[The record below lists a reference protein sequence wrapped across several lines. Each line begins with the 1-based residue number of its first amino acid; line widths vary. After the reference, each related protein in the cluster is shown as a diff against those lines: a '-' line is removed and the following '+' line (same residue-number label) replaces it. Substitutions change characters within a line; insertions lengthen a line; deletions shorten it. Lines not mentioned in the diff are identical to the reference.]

1 MTSRFLQAVRPFM
14 SITPEVVKP
23 TREVHFNEKL
33 IWTFAALVIYFIMAS
48 TPIIG
53 ADLGEADP
61 FAFMRT
67 ITASTQGSLAELG
80 IGPIVTAGLIMQ
92 ILVGSKI
99 INVNMGDPEERSL
112 YTGAQKVM
120 SVLMTIIEASAF
132 LIGGTYGTDLDL
144 YSQLAIISQLLAA
157 GIIIILLD
165 EMVQKGWGLGS
176 GISLFIAGGVGLQ
189 IFQGFFAA
197 NPMLEGPGD
206 PGSPEA
212 ITSYRGIVLAFIAW
226 ATQTDPL
233 NAIVHLFFRYS
244 PIESDHLN
252 LPSLSLLSVIATM
265 VVFVIVIYFESMRIE
280 IPISYAQ
287 YKGIRSTYPIK
298 LLYVSNIP
306 VILTSAVF
314 ADIYFIAQMVWST
327 TGRETSNNLLSDIL
341 GTFKQDPTSNQYI
354 PTGGLVYFLTPPR
367 SLIGELGVFDISGG
381 GEFLISSFIRALI
394 YAVILIILSIIFSVM
409 WLETA
414 GMGSRDVANQFLQ
427 SGMQMPG
434 WRRSKKIVERRLEM
448 YIPTIAVIGGL
459 FIGCLAA
466 FADFLGAI
474 GSGMGILLSVS
485 IMRQYFE
492 LISKERVAEMNPALR
507 GFLGIK

>member
-1 MTSRFLQAVRPFM
+1 MTSRFLQVVRPFM

-23 TREVHFNEKL
+23 TREVHFNEK
-33 IWTFAALVIYFIMAS
+33 IVWTFAALIIYFVMAS

-53 ADLGEADP
+53 AQREGADP

-99 INVNMGDPEERSL
+99 ISVNMGDPEERSL

-120 SVLMTIIEASAF
+120 SVIMTIIEAVAF
-132 LIGGTYGTDLDL
+132 LIGGTYGTNLDL
-144 YSQLAIISQLLAA
+144 GTQLAIIAQLLAA

-165 EMVQKGWGLGS
+165 EMIQKGWGLGS

-189 IFQGFFAA
+189 IFQGLFSAQTFF
-197 NPMLEGPGD
+197 EGPTDNPVQSMRGIALAFLAWTTNRG
-206 PGSPEA
+206 PIEA
-212 ITSYRGIVLAFIAW
+212 IGA
-226 ATQTDPL
+226 
-233 NAIVHLFFRYS
+233 LFFRYS
-244 PIESDHLN
+244 PVENVN
-252 LPSLSLLSVIATM
+252 LPSLSLLSVIATI
-265 VVFVIVIYFESMRIE
+265 VVFIIVIYFESMRIE

-314 ADIYFIAQMVWST
+314 ADIYFIAQMVWNASGGGQGT
-327 TGRETSNNLLSDIL
+327 VTNPLALFL
-341 GTFKQDPTSNQYI
+341 GTFSVDESSQQYVAES
-354 PTGGLVYFLTPPR
+354 GLVYFLTPPR
-367 SLIGELGVFDISGG
+367 SLVGEYGVFNVSGG
-381 GEFLISSFIRALI
+381 LESIIPSLIRALI
-394 YAVILIILSIIFSVM
+394 YAVILIILSVIFSVM

-414 GMGSRDVANQFLQ
+414 GMGPRDVASQFLQ

-459 FIGCLAA
+459 FIGSLAA

-507 GFLGIK
+507 GFLGID

>member
-1 MTSRFLQAVRPFM
+1 M

-23 TREVHFNEKL
+23 TREVHFNEKVV
-33 IWTFAALVIYFIMAS
+33 WTFAALVIYFVMAS

-53 ADLGEADP
+53 AQHEGADP

-99 INVNMGDPEERSL
+99 ISVNMGDPEERSL

-120 SVLMTIIEASAF
+120 SVVMTIIEAAAF
-132 LIGGTYGTDLDL
+132 LIGGTYGTNLNL
-144 YSQLAIISQLLAA
+144 ETQLAIIAQLLAA

-165 EMVQKGWGLGS
+165 EMIQKGWGLGS

-189 IFQGFFAA
+189 IFQGLFAA
-197 NPMLEGPGD
+197 QTFYEGPD
-206 PGSPEA
+206 NSVQ
-212 ITSYRGIVLAFIAW
+212 SMRGIALAFLAW
-226 ATQTDPL
+226 ATQRGPIE
-233 NAIVHLFFRYS
+233 AIGALFFRYS
-244 PIESDHLN
+244 PAENVN
-252 LPSLSLLSVIATM
+252 LPSLSLLSVIATI
-265 VVFVIVIYFESMRIE
+265 VVFIIVIYFESMRIE

-314 ADIYFIAQMVWST
+314 ADIYFIAQMVWNASGGT
-327 TGRETSNNLLSDIL
+327 QGVSNPLALFL
-341 GTFKQDPTSNQYI
+341 GTFTEDTSSQQYV
-354 PTGGLVYFLTPPR
+354 PESGLVYFLTPPR
-367 SLIGELGVFDISGG
+367 SLVGDFGVFNPTNTFESI
-381 GEFLISSFIRALI
+381 FRALV
-394 YAVILIILSIIFSVM
+394 YAVILIVLSVIFSVM

-414 GMGSRDVANQFLQ
+414 GMGPRDVASQFLQ

-459 FIGCLAA
+459 FIGSLAA

>member
-23 TREVHFNEKL
+23 TREVNFNEKV
-33 IWTFAALVIYFIMAS
+33 IWTFAALIIYFVMTS

-53 ADLGEADP
+53 AQTESSDP

-112 YTGAQKVM
+112 YTGAQKVL
-120 SVLMTIIEASAF
+120 SVVMTIIEATAF
-132 LIGGTYGTDLDL
+132 LVGGTYGTNLQVTD
-144 YSQLAIISQLLAA
+144 QLAIISQLLAA

-176 GISLFIAGGVGLQ
+176 GISLFIAGGVSLQ
-189 IFQGFFAA
+189 IFQGLFALQ
-197 NPMLEGPGD
+197 NIREGPNEII
-206 PGSPEA
+206 SA
-212 ITSYRGIVLAFIAW
+212 RGIVLAIFYW
-226 ATQTDPL
+226 VTTEGPFE
-233 NAIVHLFFRYS
+233 AIGALFFRYS
-244 PIESDHLN
+244 PNVSDNLN
-252 LPSLSLLSVIATM
+252 LPSLSILSLIATV
-265 VVFVIVIYFESMRIE
+265 VVFIIVIYFESMRIE

-314 ADIYFIAQMVWST
+314 ADIYFIAQMVWRAAGGEGT
-327 TGRETSNNLLSDIL
+327 TNVLASIL
-341 GTFKQDPTSNQYI
+341 GTFRVNPESQQYEPI
-354 PTGGLVYFLTPPR
+354 GGLVYFLTPPR
-367 SLIGELGVFDISGG
+367 SLVGDLGVFD
-381 GEFLISSFIRALI
+381 LNDPLSSITRALI
-394 YAVILIILSIIFSVM
+394 YAAILIILSVIFSVM

-414 GMGSRDVANQFLQ
+414 GMGPRDVANQFLQ

-434 WRRSKKIVERRLEM
+434 WRRNKKIVERRLEM

-459 FIGCLAA
+459 FIGSLAA

-507 GFLGIK
+507 GFLGI

>member
-23 TREVHFNEKL
+23 TREVHFNEKM
-33 IWTFAALVIYFIMAS
+33 IWTFAALVIYFVMAS

-53 ADLGEADP
+53 ADLGESDP

-120 SVLMTIIEASAF
+120 SVAMTIIEASAF
-132 LIGGTYGTDLDL
+132 LIGGTYGTNLDPGR
-144 YSQLAIISQLLAA
+144 QLAIIAQLLAA

-165 EMVQKGWGLGS
+165 EMIQKGWGLGS

-189 IFQGFFAA
+189 IFQGLFAA
-197 NPMLEGPGD
+197 QAVPEGYITD
-206 PGSPEA
+206 PTLGV
-212 ITSYRGIVLAFIAW
+212 TSFRGIAFAFFAW
-226 ATQTDPL
+226 ATQRGPIE
-233 NAIVHLFFRYS
+233 AITALFLRYS
-244 PIESDHLN
+244 PAENVN
-252 LPSLSLLSVIATM
+252 LPSLSLLSVIATI
-265 VVFVIVIYFESMRIE
+265 VVFIIVIYFESMRIE

-314 ADIYFIAQMVWST
+314 ADIYFIAQMVWNT
-327 TGRETSNNLLSDIL
+327 VGRQNPNNPLAAFL
-341 GTFKQDPTSNQYI
+341 GTFTESSGQYVPTS
-354 PTGGLVYFLTPPR
+354 GLVYFLTPPR
-367 SLIGELGVFDISGG
+367 SLIGDLGVINPANPIPS
-381 GEFLISSFIRALI
+381 IARAFI
-394 YAVILIILSIIFSVM
+394 YAAILIVLSVIFSVM

-414 GMGSRDVANQFLQ
+414 GMGPRDVANQFLQ

-459 FIGCLAA
+459 FIGSLAA

-507 GFLGIK
+507 GFLGIS

>member
-23 TREVHFNEKL
+23 TREIRFNEKL
-33 IWTFAALVIYFIMAS
+33 IWTFAALVIYFVMAS

-53 ADLGEADP
+53 ARLGEGDP

-99 INVNMGDPEERSL
+99 INVNMSDPEERSL

-120 SVLMTIIEASAF
+120 SVIMTIIEASAF
-132 LIGGTYGTDLDL
+132 LIGGTYGRDLQITD
-144 YSQLAIISQLLAA
+144 QVAIIAQLLAA

-189 IFQGFFAA
+189 IFTGLFSVQDF
-197 NPMLEGPGD
+197 LEGPNEIV
-206 PGSPEA
+206 SN
-212 ITSYRGIVLAFIAW
+212 RGIVLALFAW
-226 ATQTDPL
+226 IGREGLVP
-233 NAIVHLFFRYS
+233 AIGALFFRYS
-244 PIESDHLN
+244 PNPADHIN
-252 LPSLSLLSVIATM
+252 LPSLSLLSVIAT
-265 VVFVIVIYFESMRIE
+265 VIVFIIVIYFESMRIE

-287 YKGIRSTYPIK
+287 YKGIRSSYPIK

-314 ADIYFIAQMVWST
+314 ADIYFIAQMIWNGSGGEGT
-327 TGRETSNNLLSDIL
+327 TNLLANIL
-341 GTFKQDPTSNQYI
+341 GTFTLDQASQQYV

-367 SLIGELGVFDISGG
+367 SLIGELGVLDPTQPFFNSIA
-381 GEFLISSFIRALI
+381 RALI
-394 YAVILIILSIIFSVM
+394 YAVILIILSVIFSVM

-414 GMGSRDVANQFLQ
+414 GMGPRDVANQLLQ

-434 WRRSKKIVERRLEM
+434 WRRSKRVVERRLEM

-459 FIGCLAA
+459 FIGLLAA

-507 GFLGIK
+507 GFLGI

>member
-23 TREVHFNEKL
+23 TREVHFNEKVV
-33 IWTFAALVIYFIMAS
+33 WTFAALVIYFVMAS

-53 ADLGEADP
+53 AQHEGADP

-67 ITASTQGSLAELG
+67 ITASSQGSLAELG

-99 INVNMGDPEERSL
+99 ISVNMGDPEERSL

-120 SVLMTIIEASAF
+120 SVVMTIIEAAAF
-132 LIGGTYGTDLDL
+132 LIGGTYGVGLSLDT
-144 YSQLAIISQLLAA
+144 QLAIIAQLLAA

-165 EMVQKGWGLGS
+165 EMIQKGWGLGS

-189 IFQGFFAA
+189 IFQGLFAA
-197 NPMLEGPGD
+197 QPFGEGPGEPGD
-206 PGSPEA
+206 PLV
-212 ITSYRGIVLAFIAW
+212 TSYRGIALAFYAW
-226 ATQTDPL
+226 ITQRGPIE
-233 NAIVHLFFRYS
+233 AIGALFFRYS
-244 PIESDHLN
+244 PAENIN
-252 LPSLSLLSVIATM
+252 LPSLSLLSIIATVIA
-265 VVFVIVIYFESMRIE
+265 FIIVIYFESMRIE

-306 VILTSAVF
+306 VILSSAVF
-314 ADIYFIAQMVWST
+314 ADIYFIAQMVFNAS
-327 TGRETSNNLLSDIL
+327 GGPGTSNPLALFL
-341 GTFKQDPTSNQYI
+341 GTFSIDETSQQYV
-354 PTGGLVYFLTPPR
+354 PEGGLVYFLTPPR
-367 SLIGELGVFDISGG
+367 SLIGDYGVFNISRGL
-381 GEFLISSFIRALI
+381 ETVMPSLTRALI
-394 YAVILIILSIIFSVM
+394 YAVILIVLSVIFSVM

-414 GMGSRDVANQFLQ
+414 GMGPRDVANQFLQ

-459 FIGCLAA
+459 FIGSLAA

-474 GSGMGILLSVS
+474 GSGTGILLSVS

>member
-1 MTSRFLQAVRPFM
+1 M

-23 TREVHFNEKL
+23 TREVHFNEKVV
-33 IWTFAALVIYFIMAS
+33 WTFAALVIYFVMAS

-53 ADLGEADP
+53 AQHEGADP

-99 INVNMGDPEERSL
+99 ISVNMGDPEERSL

-120 SVLMTIIEASAF
+120 SVAMTIIEAAAF
-132 LIGGTYGTDLDL
+132 LIGGTYGTNLNL
-144 YSQLAIISQLLAA
+144 ETQVAIIAQLLAA

-165 EMVQKGWGLGS
+165 EMIQKGWGLGS

-189 IFQGFFAA
+189 IFQGLFSAQPFG
-197 NPMLEGPGD
+197 EGPGEN
-206 PGSPEA
+206 PV
-212 ITSYRGIVLAFIAW
+212 TSYRGIALAFFAW
-226 ATQTDPL
+226 ATQRNPIE
-233 NAIVHLFFRYS
+233 AIGALFFRYS
-244 PIESDHLN
+244 PAEHVN
-252 LPSLSLLSVIATM
+252 LPSLSLLSVIATI
-265 VVFVIVIYFESMRIE
+265 VVFIIVIYFESMRIE

-314 ADIYFIAQMVWST
+314 ADIYFIAQMVWNASGGEGT
-327 TGRETSNNLLSDIL
+327 TNPLARFL
-341 GTFKQDPTSNQYI
+341 GTFRVDEASQQYV
-354 PTGGLVYFLTPPR
+354 PESGLVYFLTPPR
-367 SLIGELGVFDISGG
+367 SLVGDLGVFNPTDTLFSI
-381 GEFLISSFIRALI
+381 FRALV
-394 YAVILIILSIIFSVM
+394 YAMILIILSVIFSVM

-414 GMGSRDVANQFLQ
+414 GMGPRDVASQFLQ

-448 YIPTIAVIGGL
+448 YIPTIAIIGGL
-459 FIGCLAA
+459 FIGSLAA

-507 GFLGIK
+507 GFLGIS

>member
-23 TREVHFNEKL
+23 TREVRFNEKM
-33 IWTFAALVIYFIMAS
+33 IWTFGALVIYFVMAS

-53 ADLGEADP
+53 ADLGEGDP

-120 SVLMTIIEASAF
+120 SIAMTIIEATAF
-132 LIGGTYGTDLDL
+132 LIGGTYGTNLDL
-144 YSQLAIISQLLAA
+144 GSQVAIITQLLAA

-165 EMVQKGWGLGS
+165 EMIQKGWGLGS

-189 IFQGFFAA
+189 IFQGLFAA
-197 NPMLEGPGD
+197 QAFGEGPGD
-206 PGSPEA
+206 PA
-212 ITSYRGIVLAFIAW
+212 DQLLSYRGIAFAFLAW
-226 ATQTDPL
+226 VTQRGPIE
-233 NAIVHLFFRYS
+233 AIGTLFFRYS
-244 PIESDHLN
+244 PAQNVN
-252 LPSLSLLSVIATM
+252 LPSLSLLSVIATG
-265 VVFVIVIYFESMRIE
+265 VVFVIVIYFESMRVE

-314 ADIYFIAQMVWST
+314 ADIYFIAQMIWNASGGVNT
-327 TGRETSNNLLSDIL
+327 TNPLAMFL
-341 GTFKQDPTSNQYI
+341 GMFEVDTISRQYVPI
-354 PTGGLVYFLTPPR
+354 SGLVYFLTPPR
-367 SLIGELGVFDISGG
+367 SLIGDLGVINPADPFASIV
-381 GEFLISSFIRALI
+381 RALI
-394 YAVILIILSIIFSVM
+394 YAAILIVLSVIFSVM

-414 GMGSRDVANQFLQ
+414 GMGPRDVANQFLQ

-459 FIGCLAA
+459 FIGSLAA

-507 GFLGIK
+507 GFLGIT

>member
-1 MTSRFLQAVRPFM
+1 
-14 SITPEVVKP
+14 
-23 TREVHFNEKL
+23 
-33 IWTFAALVIYFIMAS
+33 IWTFGAFIIYFVMTS

-53 ADLGEADP
+53 ANLEGGDP

-120 SVLMTIIEASAF
+120 SVLMTIIEAGAF
-132 LIGGTYGTDLDL
+132 IIGGTYGTDLTPDK
-144 YSQLAIISQLLAA
+144 QLLIISQLLAA

-189 IFQGFFAA
+189 IFQGLFAP
-197 NPMLEGPGD
+197 NNILEGPNNV
-206 PGSPEA
+206 
-212 ITSYRGIVLAFIAW
+212 TSARGIVLALFYWIGEEG
-226 ATQTDPL
+226 PL
-233 NAIVHLFFRYS
+233 AAFGNLFFRYNMN
-244 PIESDHLN
+244 PAFNLN
-252 LPSLSLLSVIATM
+252 LPSLSILSVIATV
-265 VVFVIVIYFESMRIE
+265 VVFVIVIYFESMRVE

-314 ADIYFIAQMVWST
+314 ADVYFIAQMVWNSSGGEGT
-327 TGRETSNNLLSDIL
+327 TSILAQFL
-341 GTFKQDPTSNQYI
+341 GTFKLDEMSQQYV

-367 SLIGELGVFDISGG
+367 ALIGELGVINFVDPV
-381 GEFLISSFIRALI
+381 SSIIRALI
-394 YAVILIILSIIFSVM
+394 YAVILILLSVVFSVM

-414 GMGSRDVANQFLQ
+414 GMGPRDVANQFLQ

-448 YIPTIAVIGGL
+448 YIPTIAIIGGL
-459 FIGCLAA
+459 FIGTLAA

-507 GFLGIK
+507 GFLGIT

>member
-23 TREVHFNEKL
+23 TREVNFNEKL
-33 IWTFAALVIYFIMAS
+33 IWTFVALIIYFVMAS

-53 ADLGEADP
+53 ANLEEGDP

-112 YTGAQKVM
+112 YTGAQKVL
-120 SVLMTIIEASAF
+120 SVIMTIIEATAF
-132 LIGGTYGTDLDL
+132 LMGGTYGYDLNVVT
-144 YSQLAIISQLLAA
+144 QIWIIGQLLVA
-157 GIIIILLD
+157 GLIIILLD
-165 EMVQKGWGLGS
+165 EMIQKGWGLGS
-176 GISLFIAGGVGLQ
+176 GISLFIAAGVGLQ
-189 IFQGFFAA
+189 IFQGLFALQ
-197 NPMLEGPGD
+197 PVGEGTNNVTT
-206 PGSPEA
+206 A
-212 ITSYRGIVLAFIAW
+212 RGIFLAFIFW
-226 ATQTDPL
+226 STQEGPI
-233 NAIVHLFFRYS
+233 AAFGQLFFRYS
-244 PIESDHLN
+244 PIPADNLS
-252 LPSLSLLSVIATM
+252 LPSLSILSVIATV
-265 VVFVIVIYFESMRIE
+265 VVFIIVIYFESMRVE

-314 ADIYFIAQMVWST
+314 ADIYFIAQMVWRGAGGEGT
-327 TGRETSNNLLSDIL
+327 TNLLANIL
-341 GTFKQDPTSNQYI
+341 GTFRVNPDTSQYE
-354 PTGGLVYFLTPPR
+354 PLGGLVYFLTPPR
-367 SLIGELGVFDISGG
+367 SLIGPFGVFDISGSDTLLPG
-381 GEFLISSFIRALI
+381 MIRALV
-394 YAVILIILSIIFSVM
+394 YAFILIVLSVIFSVM

-414 GMGSRDVANQFLQ
+414 GMGPRDVANQFLQ

-448 YIPTIAVIGGL
+448 YIPTIAIIGGL
-459 FIGCLAA
+459 FIGSLAA

-507 GFLGIK
+507 GFLGI

>member
-23 TREVHFNEKL
+23 TREVHFNEKVV
-33 IWTFAALVIYFIMAS
+33 WTFAALVIYFVMAS

-53 ADLGEADP
+53 AQHEGADP

-99 INVNMGDPEERSL
+99 ISVNMGDPEERSL

-120 SVLMTIIEASAF
+120 SVVMTIIEAAAF
-132 LIGGTYGTDLDL
+132 LIGGTYGTNLNL
-144 YSQLAIISQLLAA
+144 ETQLAIIAQLLAA

-165 EMVQKGWGLGS
+165 EMIQKGWGLGS

-189 IFQGFFAA
+189 IFQGLFAA
-197 NPMLEGPGD
+197 QTFYEGPD
-206 PGSPEA
+206 NSVQ
-212 ITSYRGIVLAFIAW
+212 SMRGIALAFLAW
-226 ATQTDPL
+226 ATQRGPIE
-233 NAIVHLFFRYS
+233 AIGALFFRYS
-244 PIESDHLN
+244 PAENVN
-252 LPSLSLLSVIATM
+252 LPSLSLLSVIATI
-265 VVFVIVIYFESMRIE
+265 VVFIIVIYFESMRIE

-314 ADIYFIAQMVWST
+314 ADIYFIAQMVWNASGGT
-327 TGRETSNNLLSDIL
+327 QGVSNPLALFL
-341 GTFKQDPTSNQYI
+341 GTFTEDTSSQQYV
-354 PTGGLVYFLTPPR
+354 PESGLVYFLTPPR
-367 SLIGELGVFDISGG
+367 SLVGDFGVFNPTNTFESI
-381 GEFLISSFIRALI
+381 FRALV
-394 YAVILIILSIIFSVM
+394 YAVILIVLSVIFSVM

-414 GMGSRDVANQFLQ
+414 GMGPRDVASQFLQ

-459 FIGCLAA
+459 FIGSLAA

>member
-1 MTSRFLQAVRPFM
+1 M

-23 TREVHFNEKL
+23 TREVNFNEKL
-33 IWTFAALVIYFIMAS
+33 IWTFAALIIYFVMTS

-53 ADLGEADP
+53 ANLQGGDP

-120 SVLMTIIEASAF
+120 SVLMTIIEALAF
-132 LIGGTYGTDLDL
+132 LIGGTYGPDLEPAQEL
-144 YSQLAIISQLLAA
+144 GIIIQLLTA

-189 IFQGFFAA
+189 IFQGLFAL
-197 NPMLEGPGD
+197 NNIREGPNEII
-206 PGSPEA
+206 SA
-212 ITSYRGIVLAFIAW
+212 RGIVVAFFYW
-226 ATQTDPL
+226 VGEEGPL
-233 NAIVHLFFRYS
+233 SAFGHLFFRYS
-244 PIESDHLN
+244 TNPAHNLN
-252 LPSLSLLSVIATM
+252 LPSLSILSVIATV
-265 VVFVIVIYFESMRIE
+265 VVFIIVIYFESMRIE

-314 ADIYFIAQMVWST
+314 ADIYFIAQMVWSGA
-327 TGRETSNNLLSDIL
+327 GRPAPGTPTDLLTSFL
-341 GTFKQDPTSNQYI
+341 GIFQEDVASQQFI
-354 PTGGLVYFLTPPR
+354 PKSGLVYFLTPPR
-367 SLIGELGVFDISGG
+367 ALIGETGVLDIAGDPLLS
-381 GEFLISSFIRALI
+381 LIRAFI
-394 YAVILIILSIIFSVM
+394 YATILIILSVIFSVM

-414 GMGSRDVANQFLQ
+414 GMGPRDVANQFLQ

-507 GFLGIK
+507 GFLGI

>member
-1 MTSRFLQAVRPFM
+1 MTSRFLQVVRPFM

-23 TREVHFNEKL
+23 TREVHFNEKVV
-33 IWTFAALVIYFIMAS
+33 WTFAALVIYFVMAS

-53 ADLGEADP
+53 AQHEGADP

-99 INVNMGDPEERSL
+99 ISVNMGDPEERSL

-120 SVLMTIIEASAF
+120 SVVMTIIEAAAF
-132 LIGGTYGTDLDL
+132 LIGGTYGTNLNL
-144 YSQLAIISQLLAA
+144 ETQLAIIAQLLAA

-165 EMVQKGWGLGS
+165 EMIQKGWGLGS

-189 IFQGFFAA
+189 IFQGLFAA
-197 NPMLEGPGD
+197 QTFYEGPTD
-206 PGSPEA
+206 NSVQ
-212 ITSYRGIVLAFIAW
+212 SMRGIALAFLAW
-226 ATQTDPL
+226 ATQRGPIE
-233 NAIVHLFFRYS
+233 AIGALFFRYS
-244 PIESDHLN
+244 PAENVN
-252 LPSLSLLSVIATM
+252 LPSLSLLSVIATII
-265 VVFVIVIYFESMRIE
+265 VFIIVIYFESMRIE

-314 ADIYFIAQMVWST
+314 ADIYFIAQMVWNASGGAQGT
-327 TGRETSNNLLSDIL
+327 VTNPLALFL
-341 GTFKQDPTSNQYI
+341 GTFTEDASSQQYV
-354 PTGGLVYFLTPPR
+354 PESGLVYFLTPPR
-367 SLIGELGVFDISGG
+367 SLVGDFGVFNPTDTFFSI
-381 GEFLISSFIRALI
+381 FRALI
-394 YAVILIILSIIFSVM
+394 YAVILIVLSVIFSVM

-414 GMGSRDVANQFLQ
+414 GMGPRDVASQFLQ

-459 FIGCLAA
+459 FIGSLAA

>member
-23 TREVHFNEKL
+23 TREVHFNEKM
-33 IWTFAALVIYFIMAS
+33 IWTFAALVIYFVMTS

-53 ADLGEADP
+53 ADLGEGDP

-120 SVLMTIIEASAF
+120 SVFMTIIEAGAF
-132 LIGGTYGTDLDL
+132 LIGGTYGTDLSL
-144 YSQLAIISQLLAA
+144 SSQLGIISQLLAA
-157 GIIIILLD
+157 GIVIILLD

-189 IFQGFFAA
+189 IFQGLFAP
-197 NPMLEGPGD
+197 NNILEGPNGV
-206 PGSPEA
+206 
-212 ITSYRGIVLAFIAW
+212 TSARGIVLAFIYW
-226 ATQTDPL
+226 LGEEGPL
-233 NAIVHLFFRYS
+233 SAFGNLFFRYS
-244 PIESDHLN
+244 TNPAHNLN
-252 LPSLSLLSVIATM
+252 LPSLSILSVIATI
-265 VVFVIVIYFESMRIE
+265 VVFIIVIYFESMRVE

-314 ADIYFIAQMVWST
+314 ADIYFIAQMIWNSS
-327 TGRETSNNLLSDIL
+327 GRENSTSLLTQIL
-341 GTFKQDPTSNQYI
+341 GTFQLDTASEQYVPI
-354 PTGGLVYFLTPPR
+354 GGLVYFLTPPR
-367 SLIGELGVFDISGG
+367 SLIGEQGVFNLLNPLPS
-381 GEFLISSFIRALI
+381 LVRALV
-394 YAVILIILSIIFSVM
+394 YATILILLSVVFSLM

-414 GMGSRDVANQFLQ
+414 GMGPRDVASQFLQ

-434 WRRSKKIVERRLEM
+434 WRRSKKIVQRRLEM

-459 FIGCLAA
+459 FIGVLAA

-507 GFLGIK
+507 GFLGIS

>member
-1 MTSRFLQAVRPFM
+1 M

-23 TREVHFNEKL
+23 TREVHFNEKM
-33 IWTFAALVIYFIMAS
+33 IWTFVALVIYFVMAS

-53 ADLGEADP
+53 ADLGQGDP

-120 SVLMTIIEASAF
+120 SVAMTIIEATAF
-132 LIGGTYGTDLDL
+132 LIGGTYGTNLDL
-144 YSQLAIISQLLAA
+144 GSQVAIITQLLAA

-165 EMVQKGWGLGS
+165 EMIQKGWGLGS

-189 IFQGFFAA
+189 IFQGLFAA
-197 NPMLEGPGD
+197 QSFGEGPGD
-206 PGSPEA
+206 NPVLSQRGIALALLAWITQRGPIEA
-212 ITSYRGIVLAFIAW
+212 IGI
-226 ATQTDPL
+226 
-233 NAIVHLFFRYS
+233 LFFRYNPDPS
-244 PIESDHLN
+244 QRVN
-252 LPSLSLLSVIATM
+252 LPSLSLLSVIATV
-265 VVFVIVIYFESMRIE
+265 VVFIIVIYFESMRIE

-314 ADIYFIAQMVWST
+314 ADIYFIAQMIWNASGAENT
-327 TGRETSNNLLSDIL
+327 TNPLALFL
-341 GTFKQDPTSNQYI
+341 GTFEVDTVAKQYV

-367 SLIGELGVFDISGG
+367 SLVGDLGVINPADPIWS
-381 GEFLISSFIRALI
+381 IARALI
-394 YAVILIILSIIFSVM
+394 YAVILIVLSVIFSVM

-414 GMGSRDVANQFLQ
+414 GMGPRDVANQFLQ

-434 WRRSKKIVERRLEM
+434 WRRNKKIVERRLEM

-459 FIGCLAA
+459 FIGTLAA

-507 GFLGIK
+507 GFLGIS

>member
-1 MTSRFLQAVRPFM
+1 M
-14 SITPEVVKP
+14 SVTPEVVKP
-23 TREVHFNEKL
+23 TKEVSFNEKL
-33 IWTFAALVIYFIMAS
+33 FWTFAALIIYFVMTS

-53 ADLGEADP
+53 ANLEGGDP

-120 SVLMTIIEASAF
+120 SVLMTFIEASAF
-132 LIGGTYGTDLDL
+132 LIGGTYGQDLNAGQ
-144 YSQLAIISQLLAA
+144 QLGIITQLLAA

-189 IFQGFFAA
+189 IFQGLFAPNNIA
-197 NPMLEGPGD
+197 EGPNNII
-206 PGSPEA
+206 SA
-212 ITSYRGIVLAFIAW
+212 RGIVIAFLYW
-226 ATQTDPL
+226 VGEEGPL
-233 NAIVHLFFRYS
+233 SAIGNLFFRYS
-244 PIESDHLN
+244 TVESHNLN
-252 LPSLSLLSVIATM
+252 LPSLSILSVIATV

-314 ADIYFIAQMVWST
+314 ADIYFIAQMVWSGA
-327 TGRETSNNLLSDIL
+327 GRPGPGEPTDLLTSFL
-341 GTFKQDPTSNQYI
+341 GIFREDTISQQFVPES
-354 PTGGLVYFLTPPR
+354 GLVYFLTPPR
-367 SLIGELGVFDISGG
+367 ALIGDIGVLNFANPVGSIT
-381 GEFLISSFIRALI
+381 RALI
-394 YAVILIILSIIFSVM
+394 YAIILIILSVIFSVM

-414 GMGSRDVANQFLQ
+414 GMGPRDVASQFLQ

-459 FIGCLAA
+459 FIGVLAA

-507 GFLGIK
+507 GFLGIS

>member
-33 IWTFAALVIYFIMAS
+33 IWTFGALVIYFVMAS
-48 TPIIG
+48 TPIVGPKLEG
-53 ADLGEADP
+53 AADP

-120 SVLMTIIEASAF
+120 SVAMTIIEAGAF

-144 YSQLAIISQLLAA
+144 GTQMAIIGQLLAA

-165 EMVQKGWGLGS
+165 EMIQKGWGLGS

-189 IFQGFFAA
+189 IFQGLFAA
-197 NPMLEGPGD
+197 QAVPEGTPVLM
-206 PGSPEA
+206 
-212 ITSYRGIVLAFIAW
+212 SYRGIVFAFITW
-226 ATQTDPL
+226 LTQ
-233 NAIVHLFFRYS
+233 RG
-244 PIESDHLN
+244 PIEAIQVLFIRYDPAGN
-252 LPSLSLLSVIATM
+252 VNFPSLSLLSVIATI
-265 VVFVIVIYFESMRIE
+265 VVFIIVIYFESMRVE

-314 ADIYFIAQMVWST
+314 ADIYFVAQMVWNA
-327 TGRETSNNLLSDIL
+327 TGGENSNNLLSQFL
-341 GTFKQDPTSNQYI
+341 GTFRIDDTGFSSQYV
-354 PTGGLVYFLTPPR
+354 PESGLVYFLTPPR
-367 SLIGELGVFDISGG
+367 SLIGDFGVIDFADPITS
-381 GEFLISSFIRALI
+381 IVRSLI
-394 YAVILIILSIIFSVM
+394 YAAILIVLSVIFSVM

-414 GMGSRDVANQFLQ
+414 GMGPRDVASQFLQ

-448 YIPTIAVIGGL
+448 YIPTIAIIGGL

-507 GFLGIK
+507 GFLGI

>member
-23 TREVHFNEKL
+23 TREVSFNEKM
-33 IWTFAALVIYFIMAS
+33 IWTFGAFIIYFVMTS

-53 ADLGEADP
+53 ANLEGGDP

-120 SVLMTIIEASAF
+120 SVLMTIIEAGAF
-132 LIGGTYGTDLDL
+132 IIGGTYGTDLTPDK
-144 YSQLAIISQLLAA
+144 QLLIISQLLAA

-189 IFQGFFAA
+189 IFQGLFAP
-197 NPMLEGPGD
+197 NNILEGPNNV
-206 PGSPEA
+206 
-212 ITSYRGIVLAFIAW
+212 TSARGIVLALFYWIGEEGPIA
-226 ATQTDPL
+226 AFG
-233 NAIVHLFFRYS
+233 NLFFRYNMN
-244 PIESDHLN
+244 PAFNLN
-252 LPSLSLLSVIATM
+252 LPSLSILSVIATV
-265 VVFVIVIYFESMRIE
+265 VVFVIVIYFESMRVE

-314 ADIYFIAQMVWST
+314 ADVYFIAQMVWNSSGGEGT
-327 TGRETSNNLLSDIL
+327 TSILAQFL
-341 GTFKQDPTSNQYI
+341 GTFKLDEMSQQYV

-367 SLIGELGVFDISGG
+367 ALIGELGVINFVDPV
-381 GEFLISSFIRALI
+381 SSIIRALI
-394 YAVILIILSIIFSVM
+394 YAVILILLSVVFSVM

-414 GMGSRDVANQFLQ
+414 GMGPRDVANQFLQ

-448 YIPTIAVIGGL
+448 YIPTIAIIGGL
-459 FIGCLAA
+459 FIGTLAA

-507 GFLGIK
+507 GFLGIT

>member
-1 MTSRFLQAVRPFM
+1 MTSRFLQVVRPFM

-23 TREVHFNEKL
+23 TREVHFNEKVV
-33 IWTFAALVIYFIMAS
+33 WTFVALVIYFVMAS

-53 ADLGEADP
+53 ADLGEGDP

-99 INVNMGDPEERSL
+99 ISVNMGDPEERSL

-120 SVLMTIIEASAF
+120 SVVMTIIEASAF
-132 LIGGTYGTDLDL
+132 LIGGTYGTDLNL
-144 YSQLAIISQLLAA
+144 ETQLAIIAQLLAA

-165 EMVQKGWGLGS
+165 EMIQKGWGLGS

-189 IFQGFFAA
+189 IFQGLFAA
-197 NPMLEGPGD
+197 QPFIEGPSD
-206 PGSPEA
+206 ESV
-212 ITSYRGIVLAFIAW
+212 TSYRGIVLAFIAW
-226 ATQTDPL
+226 TTTRGPIETFGA
-233 NAIVHLFFRYS
+233 LFFRYS
-244 PIESDHLN
+244 PAENVN
-252 LPSLSLLSVIATM
+252 LPSLSLLSVIATV
-265 VVFVIVIYFESMRIE
+265 VVFIIVIYFESMRIE

-314 ADIYFIAQMVWST
+314 ADIYFIAQMIWNAS
-327 TGRETSNNLLSDIL
+327 GGANTSNPLALLL
-341 GTFKQDPTSNQYI
+341 GQFRIDEASQQYVPTS
-354 PTGGLVYFLTPPR
+354 GLVYFLTPPR
-367 SLIGELGVFDISGG
+367 SLIGDLGVINPANPIES
-381 GEFLISSFIRALI
+381 IVRALI
-394 YAVILIILSIIFSVM
+394 YAVILIILSVIFSVM

-414 GMGSRDVANQFLQ
+414 GMGPRDVANQFLQ

-459 FIGCLAA
+459 FIGSLAA

-507 GFLGIK
+507 GFLGI

>member
-23 TREVHFNEKL
+23 TREVHFNEKM
-33 IWTFAALVIYFIMAS
+33 IWTFAALIIYFVMTS

-53 ADLGEADP
+53 AEFEGGDP

-120 SVLMTIIEASAF
+120 SVAMTIIEALAF
-132 LIGGTYGTDLDL
+132 LIGGTYGTDLNTG
-144 YSQLAIISQLLAA
+144 QQFAIILQLLTA
-157 GIIIILLD
+157 GIVIILLD

-189 IFQGFFAA
+189 IFQGLFAPNTFF
-197 NPMLEGPGD
+197 EGPNN
-206 PGSPEA
+206 
-212 ITSYRGIVLAFIAW
+212 ITSARGIVVAFFYWVTAEGPIA
-226 ATQTDPL
+226 AFG
-233 NAIVHLFFRYS
+233 NLFFRYS
-244 PIESDHLN
+244 TVEAHNLN
-252 LPSLSLLSVIATM
+252 LPSLSILSVIATV
-265 VVFVIVIYFESMRIE
+265 VVFIIVIYFESMRVE

-314 ADIYFIAQMVWST
+314 ADIYFIAQMVWSGANRPGPGDST
-327 TGRETSNNLLSDIL
+327 DLLTSIL
-341 GTFKQDPTSNQYI
+341 GIFKEDTLSGQFVPTS
-354 PTGGLVYFLTPPR
+354 GLVYFLTPPR
-367 SLIGELGVFDISGG
+367 SLIGETGVFDIAGS
-381 GEFLISSFIRALI
+381 LPSSIGRAVI

-414 GMGSRDVANQFLQ
+414 GMGPRDVASQFLQ

-507 GFLGIK
+507 GFLGIS

>member
-1 MTSRFLQAVRPFM
+1 M

-23 TREVHFNEKL
+23 TREVHFNEKM
-33 IWTFAALVIYFIMAS
+33 IWTFIALVIYFIMTS

-53 ADLGEADP
+53 ADLGEGDP
-61 FAFMRT
+61 LAFMRT

-120 SVLMTIIEASAF
+120 SVLMTIIEATAF
-132 LIGGTYGTDLDL
+132 LIGGTYGTNLDFGR
-144 YSQLAIISQLLAA
+144 QLAIIAQLLAA

-189 IFQGFFAA
+189 IFQGLFALQ
-197 NPMLEGPGD
+197 PFPEGPVD
-206 PGSPEA
+206 NEVISA
-212 ITSYRGIVLAFIAW
+212 RGIVLAFIYWVMNKGPVDAF
-226 ATQTDPL
+226 
-233 NAIVHLFFRYS
+233 VMLFFRYS
-244 PIESDHLN
+244 PIQSDRMN
-252 LPSLSLLSVIATM
+252 LPSLSILSIIATI
-265 VVFVIVIYFESMRIE
+265 VVFIIVIYFESMRVE

-314 ADIYFIAQMVWST
+314 ADIYFIAQMLWSAS
-327 TGRETSNNLLSDIL
+327 GGENSNNFLSQIL
-341 GTFKQDPTSNQYI
+341 GTFTVDAASSQYV
-354 PTGGLVYFLTPPR
+354 PTGGLVFFLTPPR
-367 SLIGELGVFDISGG
+367 SLIGDLGVFNISGG
-381 GEFLISSFIRALI
+381 LETMGPSVIRALI
-394 YAVILIILSIIFSVM
+394 YATILVILSVIFSVM

-414 GMGSRDVANQFLQ
+414 GMGPRDVANQFLQ

-459 FIGCLAA
+459 FIGFLAA

-507 GFLGIK
+507 GFLGI

>member
-1 MTSRFLQAVRPFM
+1 MTSKFLQAVRPFM
-14 SITPEVVKP
+14 SITPEVAKP
-23 TREVHFNEKL
+23 TREVHFNEKMV
-33 IWTFAALVIYFIMAS
+33 WTFAALVIYFVMAS

-53 ADLGEADP
+53 AKYEGADS
-61 FAFMRT
+61 FAYLRT

-99 INVNMGDPEERSL
+99 ISVNMGDPEERSL

-120 SVLMTIIEASAF
+120 SVVMTIIEASAF
-132 LIGGTYGTDLDL
+132 LIGGTYGTDLKPED
-144 YSQLAIISQLLAA
+144 QLAIITQLLAA

-165 EMVQKGWGLGS
+165 EIVQKGWGLGS

-189 IFQGFFAA
+189 IFQGLFAA
-197 NPMLEGPGD
+197 QLVEEGLGD
-206 PGSPEA
+206 PAVNSM
-212 ITSYRGIVLAFIAW
+212 RGIAFAFLAW
-226 ATQTDPL
+226 ATQRGPIE
-233 NAIVHLFFRYS
+233 AIGALFFRYS
-244 PIESDHLN
+244 PSENVN
-252 LPSLSLLSVIATM
+252 LPSLSLLSVIATI
-265 VVFVIVIYFESMRIE
+265 VVFIIVIYFESMRIE
-280 IPISYAQ
+280 IPISYTQ

-306 VILTSAVF
+306 VILSSAVF
-314 ADIYFIAQMVWST
+314 ADIYFISQIIWNIT
-327 TGRETSNNLLSDIL
+327 TPNGQNTINPLTLFL
-341 GTFKQDPTSNQYI
+341 GTFMIDEVSNQYV

-367 SLIGELGVFDISGG
+367 SLIGDFGVINPAKPMES
-381 GEFLISSFIRALI
+381 LARAFI
-394 YAVILIILSIIFSVM
+394 YASILIILAVIFSVM

-414 GMGSRDVANQFLQ
+414 GMGPRDVASQFLQ

-434 WRRSKKIVERRLEM
+434 WRQNKKIVERRLEM
-448 YIPTIAVIGGL
+448 YIPTIAVISGL
-459 FIGCLAA
+459 FMGCLAA

-492 LISKERVAEMNPALR
+492 LMSKEKVAEMNPSLR
-507 GFLGIK
+507 SFLGLR

>member
-23 TREVHFNEKL
+23 TREVHFNEKMV
-33 IWTFAALVIYFIMAS
+33 WTFAALVIYFVMAS

-53 ADLGEADP
+53 ADLGESDP

-120 SVLMTIIEASAF
+120 SVAMTIIEASAF
-132 LIGGTYGTDLDL
+132 LIGGTYGTDLDPG
-144 YSQLAIISQLLAA
+144 SQLAIITQLLAA

-165 EMVQKGWGLGS
+165 EMIQKGWGLGS

-189 IFQGFFAA
+189 IFQGLFAA
-197 NPMLEGPGD
+197 QPVGEGSLD
-206 PGSPEA
+206 PDSMV
-212 ITSYRGIVLAFIAW
+212 TSFRGIAFAFFAW
-226 ATQTDPL
+226 ATQRGPIE
-233 NAIVHLFFRYS
+233 AIGALFFRYS
-244 PIESDHLN
+244 PSENVN
-252 LPSLSLLSVIATM
+252 LPSLSLLSVIATI
-265 VVFVIVIYFESMRIE
+265 VVFIIVIYFESMRIE

-314 ADIYFIAQMVWST
+314 ADIYFIAQMVWNT
-327 TGRETSNNLLSDIL
+327 VGRQNPNNPIAAFL
-341 GTFKQDPTSNQYI
+341 GTFRIDEASNQYV
-354 PTGGLVYFLTPPR
+354 PMGGLVYFLTPPR
-367 SLIGELGVFDISGG
+367 SLIGDLGVINPSDP
-381 GEFLISSFIRALI
+381 LSSLARAFI
-394 YAVILIILSIIFSVM
+394 YAAILIVLSVIFSVM

-414 GMGSRDVANQFLQ
+414 GMGPRDVASQFLQ

-507 GFLGIK
+507 GFLGIS

>member
-23 TREVHFNEKL
+23 TREVQFNEKM
-33 IWTFAALVIYFIMAS
+33 IWTFTALIIYFVMTS

-53 ADLGEADP
+53 ANLGEGDP

-120 SVLMTIIEASAF
+120 SVLMTIIEAFAF
-132 LIGGTYGTDLDL
+132 LIGGTYGPNLNAGE
-144 YSQLAIISQLLAA
+144 QLGIILQLLAA
-157 GIIIILLD
+157 GVVIILID

-189 IFQGFFAA
+189 IFQGLFAPNNIA
-197 NPMLEGPGD
+197 EGPN
-206 PGSPEA
+206 SV
-212 ITSYRGIVLAFIAW
+212 TSARGIVFALIYWIGEEGPLAAFG
-226 ATQTDPL
+226 
-233 NAIVHLFFRYS
+233 NLFFRYNS
-244 PIESDHLN
+244 NPAYQLN
-252 LPSLSLLSVIATM
+252 LPSLSILSVIATV
-265 VVFVIVIYFESMRIE
+265 VVFIIVIYFESMRIE

-314 ADIYFIAQMVWST
+314 ADVYFIAQMVWNSSGRDNT
-327 TGRETSNNLLSDIL
+327 TSVLAQLL
-341 GTFKQDPTSNQYI
+341 GTFRLDTASEQYV

-367 SLIGELGVFDISGG
+367 ALIGDLGVINFADPLASIT
-381 GEFLISSFIRALI
+381 RALI
-394 YAVILIILSIIFSVM
+394 YAIILIILSVIFSVM

-414 GMGSRDVANQFLQ
+414 GMGPRDVANQFLQ

-459 FIGCLAA
+459 FIGTLAA

-507 GFLGIK
+507 GFLGIS

>member
-23 TREVHFNEKL
+23 TREVHFNEKM
-33 IWTFAALVIYFIMAS
+33 IWTFAALVIYFVMTS

-53 ADLGEADP
+53 ADLGQGDP

-120 SVLMTIIEASAF
+120 SVLMTIIEAGAF
-132 LIGGTYGTDLDL
+132 LIGGTYGTDL
-144 YSQLAIISQLLAA
+144 SASAQLGIISQLLAA

-176 GISLFIAGGVGLQ
+176 GISLFIAGGVALQ
-189 IFQGFFAA
+189 IFQGLFAP
-197 NPMLEGPGD
+197 NNILEGPGPTED
-206 PGSPEA
+206 KV
-212 ITSYRGIVLAFIAW
+212 TSARGIVLAFIYW
-226 ATQTDPL
+226 LQQKGPL
-233 NAIVHLFFRYS
+233 AAIGNLFFRYNTNPAHS
-244 PIESDHLN
+244 LN
-252 LPSLSLLSVIATM
+252 LPSLSILSVIATI
-265 VVFVIVIYFESMRIE
+265 VVFIIVIYFESMRVE

-314 ADIYFIAQMVWST
+314 ADVYFIAQMVWNSSGKENST
-327 TGRETSNNLLSDIL
+327 SLLTQIL
-341 GTFKQDPTSNQYI
+341 GTFRLDQQAEQYV

-367 SLIGELGVFDISGG
+367 SLIGDQGVLNFADP
-381 GEFLISSFIRALI
+381 LSSITRAFI
-394 YAVILIILSIIFSVM
+394 YAIILILLSVVFSMM

-414 GMGSRDVANQFLQ
+414 GMGPRDVASQFLQ

-459 FIGCLAA
+459 FIGVLAA

-507 GFLGIK
+507 GFLGIS

>member
-14 SITPEVVKP
+14 SITPEVIKP

-33 IWTFAALVIYFIMAS
+33 VWTFAALVIYFVMAS

-132 LIGGTYGTDLDL
+132 LIGGTYGSNLTLPD
-144 YSQLAIISQLLAA
+144 QLAIIGQLLTA

-189 IFQGFFAA
+189 IFTGLFSVQV
-197 NPMLEGPGD
+197 LYEGPQNVL
-206 PGSPEA
+206 SN
-212 ITSYRGIVLAFIAW
+212 RGILMAFLAW
-226 ATQTDPL
+226 LTTEGPL
-233 NAIVHLFFRYS
+233 VAIGTLFFRYNPNTS
-244 PIESDHLN
+244 YNLN
-252 LPSLSLLSVIATM
+252 LPSLSILSLIATI
-265 VVFVIVIYFESMRIE
+265 VVFIIVIYFESMRVE
-280 IPISYAQ
+280 IPISYSQ
-287 YKGIRSTYPIK
+287 YKGMRSTYPIK

-314 ADIYFIAQMVWST
+314 ADIYFIAQMVWNAA
-327 TGRETSNNLLSDIL
+327 GREAASNNLLAQIL
-341 GTFKQDPTSNQYI
+341 GLFEVDAASEQFVPKS
-354 PTGGLVYFLTPPR
+354 GLVYFLTPPR
-367 SLIGELGVFDISGG
+367 SLVGDLGVLDPSNPAGSIV
-381 GEFLISSFIRALI
+381 RAFV
-394 YAVILIILSIIFSVM
+394 YAIILIILSIVFSVM

-414 GMGSRDVANQFLQ
+414 GMGPRDVASQFLQ

-434 WRRSKKIVERRLEM
+434 WRRNKKIVERRLEM

-459 FIGCLAA
+459 FIGTLAA

-507 GFLGIK
+507 GFLGIS

>member
-1 MTSRFLQAVRPFM
+1 VTSRFLQAVRPFM

-23 TREVHFNEKL
+23 TREVHFNEKVV
-33 IWTFAALVIYFIMAS
+33 WTFAALVIYFVMTS

-53 ADLGEADP
+53 AQQEGADP

-99 INVNMGDPEERSL
+99 ISVNMGDPEERSL

-120 SVLMTIIEASAF
+120 SVVMTIIEAAAF
-132 LIGGTYGTDLDL
+132 LIGGTYGTGLNL
-144 YSQLAIISQLLAA
+144 ETQLAIIGQLLAA

-165 EMVQKGWGLGS
+165 EMIQKGWGLGS

-189 IFQGFFAA
+189 IFQGLFAAQTFFEGPIDNPVQSMRGIALAFFAWTTSR
-197 NPMLEGPGD
+197 GPI
-206 PGSPEA
+206 EA
-212 ITSYRGIVLAFIAW
+212 IGA
-226 ATQTDPL
+226 
-233 NAIVHLFFRYS
+233 LFFRYS
-244 PIESDHLN
+244 PAENVN
-252 LPSLSLLSVIATM
+252 LPSLSILSVIATII
-265 VVFVIVIYFESMRIE
+265 VFIIVIYFESMRIE

-314 ADIYFIAQMVWST
+314 ADIYFIAQMVWNASGGAQGT
-327 TGRETSNNLLSDIL
+327 VTNPLALFL
-341 GTFKQDPTSNQYI
+341 GTFTEDASSQQYV
-354 PTGGLVYFLTPPR
+354 PESGLVYFLTPPR
-367 SLIGELGVFDISGG
+367 SLIGDFGVFNPTDTFGSI
-381 GEFLISSFIRALI
+381 LRALV
-394 YAVILIILSIIFSVM
+394 YAIILIVLSVIFSVM

-414 GMGSRDVANQFLQ
+414 GMGPRDVASQFLQ

-459 FIGCLAA
+459 FIGSLAA

>member
-23 TREVHFNEKL
+23 TREVHFNEK
-33 IWTFAALVIYFIMAS
+33 IVWTFAALVIYFIMTS

-53 ADLGEADP
+53 TNLENQADP

-99 INVNMGDPEERSL
+99 INVDMGDPEERSL

-120 SVLMTIIEASAF
+120 SVFMTIIEATAF
-132 LIGGTYGTDLDL
+132 LIGGTYGPNLDL
-144 YSQLAIISQLLAA
+144 PDQMAIIGQLLAA

-189 IFQGFFAA
+189 IFSGLFSVQAFQ
-197 NPMLEGPGD
+197 EGPQNVL
-206 PGSPEA
+206 SN
-212 ITSYRGIVLAFIAW
+212 RGIILALIYWTASEG
-226 ATQTDPL
+226 P
-233 NAIVHLFFRYS
+233 IVAFTTLFFRYS
-244 PIESDHLN
+244 PNPSDHLS
-252 LPSLSLLSVIATM
+252 LPSLSILSVIATV
-265 VVFVIVIYFESMRIE
+265 VVFIIVIYFESMRIE
-280 IPISYAQ
+280 IPISYSQ
-287 YKGIRSTYPIK
+287 YKGMRSTYPIK

-314 ADIYFIAQMVWST
+314 ADIYFIAQMVWNAA
-327 TGRETSNNLLSDIL
+327 GREAGAANNLLAQLL
-341 GTFKQDPTSNQYI
+341 GLFEEDPISQQYV
-354 PTGGLVYFLTPPR
+354 PKSGLVYFLTPPR
-367 SLIGELGVFDISGG
+367 SLIGDLGVIDPANPPASI
-381 GEFLISSFIRALI
+381 IRAFV
-394 YAVILIILSIIFSVM
+394 YAIILIMLSVIFSVM
-409 WLETA
+409 WLDTA
-414 GMGSRDVANQFLQ
+414 GMGPRDVANQFLQ

-434 WRRSKKIVERRLEM
+434 WRRNKKIVERRLEM

-459 FIGCLAA
+459 FIGVLAA

-507 GFLGIK
+507 GFLGIT

>member
-23 TREVHFNEKL
+23 TREVSFNEKL
-33 IWTFAALVIYFIMAS
+33 IWTFGAFIIYFVMTS

-53 ADLGEADP
+53 ADFEGGDP

-120 SVLMTIIEASAF
+120 SILMTIIEAAAF
-132 LIGGTYGTDLDL
+132 IIGGTYGPNLSPGD
-144 YSQLAIISQLLAA
+144 QMIIISQLLFA
-157 GIIIILLD
+157 GVVIILLD

-189 IFQGFFAA
+189 IFQGLFAP
-197 NPMLEGPGD
+197 NSIPEGPN
-206 PGSPEA
+206 SIVSA
-212 ITSYRGIVLAFIAW
+212 RGIVLAFLYW
-226 ATQTDPL
+226 TGEEGPL
-233 NAIVHLFFRYS
+233 VAFGNLFFRYNMDPS
-244 PIESDHLN
+244 FNLN
-252 LPSLSLLSVIATM
+252 LPSLSILSVIATV
-265 VVFVIVIYFESMRIE
+265 VVFIIVIYFESMRVE

-287 YKGIRSTYPIK
+287 HKGIRSTYPIK

-314 ADIYFIAQMVWST
+314 ADVYFIAQMVWNSSGGASST
-327 TGRETSNNLLSDIL
+327 SILAQFL
-341 GTFKQDPTSNQYI
+341 GTFRLDVATEQYI

-367 SLIGELGVFDISGG
+367 SLIGDLGVINFHDPVTSV
-381 GEFLISSFIRALI
+381 IRALI
-394 YAVILIILSIIFSVM
+394 YAVILIILSVIFSVM

-414 GMGSRDVANQFLQ
+414 GMGPRDVASQFLQ

-448 YIPTIAVIGGL
+448 YIPTIAIIGGL
-459 FIGCLAA
+459 FIGILAA

-507 GFLGIK
+507 GFLGIT

>member
-1 MTSRFLQAVRPFM
+1 M

-23 TREVHFNEKL
+23 TREVHFNEKVV
-33 IWTFAALVIYFIMAS
+33 WTFAALVIYFVMAS

-53 ADLGEADP
+53 AQHEGADP

-99 INVNMGDPEERSL
+99 ISVNMGDPEERSL

-120 SVLMTIIEASAF
+120 SVAMTIIEAAAF

-144 YSQLAIISQLLAA
+144 QTQLAIIAQLLTA

-165 EMVQKGWGLGS
+165 EMIQKGWGLGS

-189 IFQGFFAA
+189 IFQGLFALQ
-197 NPMLEGPGD
+197 PFLEGSEP
-206 PGSPEA
+206 SV
-212 ITSYRGIVLAFIAW
+212 TSYRGIVFAFLAW
-226 ATQTDPL
+226 ATSRGPIE
-233 NAIVHLFFRYS
+233 AIGTLFFRYS
-244 PIESDHLN
+244 PAESVN
-252 LPSLSLLSVIATM
+252 LPSLSLLSVVATI
-265 VVFVIVIYFESMRIE
+265 VVFIIVIYFESMRIE

-314 ADIYFIAQMVWST
+314 ADIYFIAQMVWNASGGVQGT
-327 TGRETSNNLLSDIL
+327 VTNPLAQFL
-341 GTFKQDPTSNQYI
+341 GTFSIDESSQQYV
-354 PTGGLVYFLTPPR
+354 PESGLVYFLTPPR
-367 SLIGELGVFDISGG
+367 SLVGDFGVFNLSRGL
-381 GEFLISSFIRALI
+381 ESVMPSLIRALI
-394 YAVILIILSIIFSVM
+394 YAVILIVLSVIFSVM

-414 GMGSRDVANQFLQ
+414 GMGPRDVASQFLQ

-459 FIGCLAA
+459 FIGSLAA

-507 GFLGIK
+507 GFLGIN